1 MKKKEFLNPAS
12 RDLFTDRS
20 HAHDSGSH
28 HHASMEVCIEVNQA
42 VGGAEAAAP
51 KAAALAVGE
60 ALGPADVGA
69 VGAAYA
75 GSPEAVA
82 LGLARP
88 RLRPHHRTSHLLCN
102 RRSCRKFRTEC
113 HTRHCSLL
121 EKTVVYVPVAA
132 SSSTRRRSTVL
143 LLTSVNHKSSR

>member
-1 MKKKEFLNPAS
+1 
-12 RDLFTDRS
+12 
-20 HAHDSGSH
+20 
-28 HHASMEVCIEVNQA
+28 MELAAA

-51 KAAALAVGE
+51 EAAALAVGE

-75 GSPEAVA
+75 GPPEAVA

-102 RRSCRKFRTEC
+102 HINKTTEQP
-113 HTRHCSLL
+113 SD
-121 EKTVVYVPVAA
+121 
-132 SSSTRRRSTVL
+132 
-143 LLTSVNHKSSR
+143 